1 MIIEIP
7 KGTPEEKIR
16 ALLNIQKDEKNN
28 PAINKFFGKLPHL
41 QDGLKIQK
49 RIRSEWK

>member
-7 KGTPEEKIR
+7 KGMPEEKVR
-16 ALLNIQKDEKNN
+16 ALLNIQKNEHNN
-28 PAINKFFGKLPHL
+28 PAIDKFFGKLPYL

-49 RIRSEWK
+49 KIRSEWK